1 MSNATENQ
9 RIVAGAA
16 GGSHVA
22 GAPLTTTATR
32 IASPELL
39 VNSIDR
45 HIVKINPSSTP
56 VDQISRVAGT
66 RHASAM
72 EVQYYSVDTKPT
84 DTTIASAVNVYK
96 KYENEDFQGAIE
108 IAVEDTSI
116 FDASETALLPAVIDH
131 NEQPMVLYIAEVLDG
146 HRLKVV
152 PVNEMTKTTKYKQ
165 EMAPKGASI
174 IRMGRAAGELDVQT
188 AQFQALPKKDCNYCQ
203 IFKAQIEQS
212 TLQKLA
218 DKEVGWTLT
227 DQEESAI
234 MDMRAGMEKSFLFGV
249 KRRIVDP
256 VKGDEIFLTGGIWN
270 QAGKQAN
277 YVHGKLSH
285 DTVMEISA
293 MAFTGSNG
301 SRRKLL
307 LAGTDLIR
315 QLSSITVQ
323 KVALLGQTTA
333 RWGIEA
339 REIVTN
345 FGRLYLVHS
354 ETFDQCGHGAD
365 GLIVDPAYI
374 AKYSH
379 IPFNAEKLNLRSA
392 GTRNTDAIVLTEASC
407 LVLRYPD
414 AHVRIKAHE
423 PVEAET
429 VNVTA

>member
-9 RIVAGAA
+9 RIVAGTA

-22 GAPLTTTATR
+22 GAPLTTSATR

-131 NEQPMVLYIAEVLDG
+131 IEQPMVLYIAEVLDG

-152 PVNEMTKTTKYKQ
+152 PVNEMTKATKYKQ

-203 IFKAQIEQS
+203 IFK
-212 TLQKLA
+212 
-218 DKEVGWTLT
+218 
-227 DQEESAI
+227 
-234 MDMRAGMEKSFLFGV
+234 
-249 KRRIVDP
+249 
-256 VKGDEIFLTGGIWN
+256 
-270 QAGKQAN
+270 
-277 YVHGKLSH
+277 
-285 DTVMEISA
+285 
-293 MAFTGSNG
+293 
-301 SRRKLL
+301 
-307 LAGTDLIR
+307 
-315 QLSSITVQ
+315 
-323 KVALLGQTTA
+323 
-333 RWGIEA
+333 
-339 REIVTN
+339 
-345 FGRLYLVHS
+345 
-354 ETFDQCGHGAD
+354 
-365 GLIVDPAYI
+365 
-374 AKYSH
+374 
-379 IPFNAEKLNLRSA
+379 
-392 GTRNTDAIVLTEASC
+392 
-407 LVLRYPD
+407 
-414 AHVRIKAHE
+414 
-423 PVEAET
+423 
-429 VNVTA
+429 

>member
-1 MSNATENQ
+1 MSNTTNNQ

-66 RHASAM
+66 RRAGAM
-72 EVQYYSVDTKPT
+72 VVQYYSVDTKST
-84 DTTIASAVNVYK
+84 ESEVEVAINVYK
-96 KYENEDFQGAIE
+96 SLENDEFEGVMELSVKDA
-108 IAVEDTSI
+108 TI
-116 FDASETALLPAVIDH
+116 FDKSET
-131 NEQPMVLYIAEVLDG
+131 VLVPSVLDG
-146 HRLKVV
+146 EGQPLVLYVADVLDDHRLKVV
-152 PVNEMTKTTKYKQ
+152 AVNEISATKKMRQ
-165 EMAPKGASI
+165 ALAEKGAKV

-188 AQFQALPKKDCNYCQ
+188 AQFQALPKKATNYCQ

-256 VKGDEIFLTGGIWN
+256 VKGDEIFLTGGIWH
-270 QAGKQAN
+270 QAAKKAE
-277 YVHGKLSH
+277 YTIGKLNH
-285 DTVMEISA
+285 EKVMEICAS
-293 MAFTGSNG
+293 AFTGSNG

-307 LAGTDLIR
+307 LAGTELVR
-315 QLSSITVQ
+315 QLSNITVQ

-354 ETFDQCGHGAD
+354 ETFDQCGHSAD
-365 GLIVDPAYI
+365 GLIIDPAYI
-374 AKYSH
+374 SKYSH
-379 IPFNAEKLNLRSA
+379 IPFNAEKLNLRSS
-392 GTRNTDAIVLTEASC
+392 GTRNSDAIVLTEASC
-407 LVLRYPD
+407 LVLRYPE
-414 AHVRIKAHE
+414 AHVRVTGVAG
-423 PVEAET
+423 EA
-429 VNVTA
+429 A